1 MKFIE
6 KYDNIIMM
14 KNKDFREGHR
24 RRLREKVIIGGF
36 DTLNDYEIVELLLTL
51 GTPRKDCK
59 EAAKIVIKNF
69 GSLNDILSTDE
80 EQLLKIEGIGKHN
93 IFGIKLAKE
102 ILKSF
107 HKRSI
112 TNKKKITDAKDVVNY
127 LRSSMS
133 YEKREIFKTIFL
145 DVKNNIIKIEDL
157 FKGTINESPV
167 YPREV
172 IKKVFLY
179 NATSI
184 IIAHNH
190 PSGDVTPS
198 KGDILVTEKL
208 KDICETMNISMLD
221 HIIISI
227 DDYYS
232 FAEEGIL

>member
-1 MKFIE
+1 
-6 KYDNIIMM
+6 M

-24 RRLREKVIIGGF
+24 GRLREKVIIGGF
-36 DTLNDYEIVELLLTL
+36 DVLNDYEIVELLLTL

-59 EAAKIVIKNF
+59 NEAKIIIKEF

-80 EQLLKIEGIGKHN
+80 EQLLKIKGIGKHN

-112 TNKKKITDAKDVVNY
+112 TNKKKIKDAKDVVDY

-145 DVKNNIIKIEDL
+145 DIKNNIIKIEDL

>member
-1 MKFIE
+1 LISRIE
-6 KYDNIIMM
+6 SQLHEGEEGKYILLLLHE
-14 KNKDFREGHR
+14 FRMNYTKEKRATTGGCPYNSRFTVNGLQKRTCHCER
-24 RRLREKVIIGGF
+24 SRLREKVIIGGF

-59 EAAKIVIKNF
+59 EAAKIVIKKF

-112 TNKKKITDAKDVVNY
+112 
-127 LRSSMS
+127 
-133 YEKREIFKTIFL
+133 
-145 DVKNNIIKIEDL
+145 
-157 FKGTINESPV
+157 TINESPV

-221 HIIISI
+221 HIIISPPRI
-227 DDYYS
+227 H
-232 FAEEGIL
+232 E